1 MIGSKLEMACS
12 LLYQEFFSKAMQKE
26 SVVNTRKCNAR
37 EWSFHYTVK
46 IVGRSKGNSLIMKQL

>member
-1 MIGSKLEMACS
+1 MACS